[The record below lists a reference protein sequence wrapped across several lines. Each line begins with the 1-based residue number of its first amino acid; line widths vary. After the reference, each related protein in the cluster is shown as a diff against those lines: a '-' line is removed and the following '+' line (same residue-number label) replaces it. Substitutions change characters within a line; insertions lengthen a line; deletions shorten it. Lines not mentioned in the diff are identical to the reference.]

1 MSKRAALPDTTP
13 RIIVE
18 TSRSTGKVR
27 QYERGRLL
35 GKGGFARCYCI
46 QDVAT
51 GKEYACKVVA
61 KESLKRSRAKQ
72 KLLTEIKIH
81 RSLNHDNIV
90 GFYRNFEDETHVYI
104 LLELCTKQTL
114 MELVKRRKSLSEDE
128 VRRFGL
134 QIIDATIYLHSQR
147 VIHRDLKLGN
157 LFLTHGADGLPSI
170 RVGDFGLATQLNFD
184 GEKRQTICGTPN
196 YIAPE
201 ILNSKT
207 GQGHSYEVDVWSLG
221 CIFYTM
227 LVGHPPFQTRNIK
240 ETYRRI
246 RKVTYRFP
254 SNPAVSDAA
263 KYMIQRIFQIDPLQR
278 PTLAQMRQMPFFTGA
293 PFRRPLQTLSGRNQM
308 ANIDS
313 QRSLKRKPVT
323 KRAYGENHNH
333 NHNYHYECNPKL
345 LTVVNWIDY
354 TSKYGLG
361 YLMSNG
367 LVGVYFND
375 STKMVFRDTDCHNLH
390 YIPRGV
396 SGVISGPK
404 HPQILTLSIDKYP
417 PELKKKVTLMSH
429 FTDHLRKH
437 RDSKGCVVQNSS
449 TTIPKH
455 TMPVYVKRWV
465 KTRHAFLF
473 RLSNKT
479 VQVSF
484 SDKTELVMSS
494 VNDTIF
500 YRGKQGELHG
510 YHAKE
515 AEDFSKHP
523 SVAKRV
529 KHANDIIR
537 MLVSGAP
544 IKA

>member
-1 MSKRAALPDTTP
+1 MSKRATLPDTTP
-13 RIIVE
+13 SIIVE
-18 TSRSTGKVR
+18 KSRSSGTVR
-27 QYERGRLL
+27 RYEKGRLL

-46 QDVAT
+46 RDCAT

-61 KESLKRSRAKQ
+61 KDSLKRSRAKQ

-81 RSLNHDNIV
+81 RSLNHSNIV
-90 GFYRNFEDETHVYI
+90 GFYRNFEDEKHVYI

-114 MELVKRRKSLSEDE
+114 MELVKRHKYLSEDE

-134 QIIDATIYLHSQR
+134 QIIDATMYLHSKR

-157 LFLTHGADGLPSI
+157 LFLTHGADNHTSI
-170 RVGDFGLATQLNFD
+170 RLGDFGLATQLQYD

-201 ILNSKT
+201 ILNSKK

-221 CIFYTM
+221 CIFYTL
-227 LVGHPPFQTRNIK
+227 LVGRPPFQTRNIK

-254 SNPAVSDAA
+254 STPKVSEAA
-263 KYMIQRIFQIDPLQR
+263 KYMIQRIFQIDPKQR
-278 PTLAQMRQMPFFTGA
+278 PTLAQMRQMSFFTGA
-293 PFRRPLQTLSGRNQM
+293 PLRRATPSKPLPVQRNQM
-308 ANIDS
+308 VVDHHDTREN
-313 QRSLKRKPVT
+313 RNPNTNKGSL
-323 KRAYGENHNH
+323 ENHNCK
-333 NHNYHYECNPKL
+333 YHYECNSNL

-375 STKMVFRDTDCHNLH
+375 STKMVFRDTDCRNLN
-390 YIPRGV
+390 YVPRGV
-396 SGVISGPK
+396 SISGPK
-404 HPQILTLSIDKYP
+404 HAQVLTLSMDKYP

-437 RDSKGCVVQNSS
+437 RDSKGCVVKTSGCGAVSNH
-449 TTIPKH
+449 P
-455 TMPVYVKRWV
+455 MPVYVKRWV

-484 SDKTELVMSS
+484 SDKTELVLSS
-494 VNDTIF
+494 ADDVIF
-500 YRGKQGELHG
+500 YRGKQGELHR
-510 YHAKE
+510 YHVTE
-515 AEDFSKHP
+515 AEDSKRNP

-529 KHANDIIR
+529 KYANDIIR
-537 MLVSGAP
+537 MLVSGATVR
-544 IKA
+544 A